1 MNTKNLYNISM
12 FNIIFICFLLNSN
25 LSVAQTFH
33 AIFVADTKDPKI
45 GFSCQKDL
53 IDMNL
58 KIAKVAS
65 SLRMGYNPMVISDS
79 RFGKAALDS
88 VINNLQCE
96 ANDVIF
102 FLYSGHG
109 YTVQDRPN
117 LFPLMM
123 LKDDNNFGLD
133 EVHLKLK
140 LKNARLCVTLGDCCS
155 EISPKVLPP
164 MVQPL
169 DTRGID
175 VIDDVNILSQ
185 LFIKTDGDVL
195 ICSTQ
200 KGELAAGQKT
210 YGGFYT
216 YAWLEAITFAEVSN
230 NDITWESFLND
241 SKNRFDLLVNT
252 MFYNQPLD
260 KPRQTPQWQINYK
273 KTTTI
278 EPTPIPNPKPKPV
291 VSFDELNA
299 FLNQL
304 TDESISFE
312 NRSALRSSKKDQLFF
327 ADAQVQIFIDN
338 PEKPLETQSLS
349 KFLSRLI
356 LNAKLIRQVNTIE
369 KRSTLGDSGKY
380 KILTIQE
387 VR

>member
-1 MNTKNLYNISM
+1 MCIILVLTFFQNLH
-12 FNIIFICFLLNSN
+12 
-25 LSVAQTFH
+25 AQTFH

-45 GFSCQKDL
+45 GPSCQKDL

-58 KIAKVAS
+58 KIAKIAS

-79 RFGKAALDS
+79 RFGKVALDS
-88 VINNLQCE
+88 VINNLQCSP
-96 ANDVIF
+96 NDVIF

-155 EISPKVLPP
+155 EISPKILPP
-164 MVQPL
+164 IVQPL

-175 VIDDVNILSQ
+175 VVDDFYILSQ
-185 LFIKTDGDVL
+185 LFVKTDGDVL

-216 YAWLEAITFAEVSN
+216 YAWLEAISFAETSN
-230 NDITWESFLND
+230 NNITWESFLSD

-273 KTTTI
+273 KNTVI
-278 EPTPIPNPKPKPV
+278 EPTPIPNPQPKPV

-304 TDESISFE
+304 TDESISYE

-338 PEKPLETQSLS
+338 PEKPLETQPLS
-349 KFLSRLI
+349 KFLSRLM

-369 KRSTLGDSGKY
+369 RRSTLDDFGKY
-380 KILTIQE
+380 KILTVQE

>member
-1 MNTKNLYNISM
+1 MNHKFISCRLM
-12 FNIIFICFLLNSN
+12 FVIIFLAFFQSLN
-25 LSVAQTFH
+25 AQTFH
-33 AIFVADTKDPKI
+33 AIFVADTKDSTI
-45 GFSCQKDL
+45 GPSCQKDL

-65 SLRMGYNPMVISDS
+65 SLRMSYNPMVISEN
-79 RFGKAALDS
+79 RFGRIALDS
-88 VINNLQCE
+88 AINVLQCSP
-96 ANDVIF
+96 NDVIF
-102 FLYSGHG
+102 YLYSGHG
-109 YTVQDRPN
+109 YAVQDRPN

-164 MVQPL
+164 IIQPI

-175 VIDDVNILSQ
+175 VIEDFLILSQ
-185 LFIKTDGDVL
+185 LFAKTDGDVL

-200 KGELAAGQKT
+200 KGELAAGQKS

-216 YAWLEAITFAEVSN
+216 YAWLEALEFAEKTN

-260 KPRQTPQWQINYK
+260 KPRQTPQWQINNK
-273 KTTTI
+273 KTTI
-278 EPTPIPNPKPKPV
+278 IDPTPNPKPKPV

-304 TDESISFE
+304 ADESQPFE
-312 NRSALRSSKKDQLFF
+312 SRSALRNTKKESYFN
-327 ADAQVQIFIDN
+327 ADAQIQIFIDN
-338 PEKPLETQSLS
+338 PDKPLETQPLS
-349 KFLSRLI
+349 KFLSRLM

-369 KRSTLGDSGKY
+369 KRSTLGDGGKY
-380 KILTIQE
+380 KILTVQE

>member
-1 MNTKNLYNISM
+1 MNHKFITYRLM
-12 FNIIFICFLLNSN
+12 FIIIFLAFFQSLN
-25 LSVAQTFH
+25 AQTFH

-45 GFSCQKDL
+45 GSSCQKDL

-65 SLRMGYNPMVISDS
+65 SLRMSYNPMVISDS
-79 RFGKAALDS
+79 RFGKTALDS

-109 YTVQDRPN
+109 YTVQDIPN

-175 VIDDVNILSQ
+175 VAEDVYILSQ
-185 LFIKTDGDVL
+185 LFVKTDGDVL

-216 YAWLEAITFAEVSN
+216 YAWLEALTFAEASN
-230 NDITWESFLND
+230 NDITWESLLND

-273 KTTTI
+273 KTTII
-278 EPTPIPNPKPKPV
+278 EPTPKPKPT
-291 VSFDELNA
+291 VSFDDLNA

-304 TDESISFE
+304 TDESIPFE

-327 ADAQVQIFIDN
+327 TDTQVQIFIDN
-338 PEKPLETQSLS
+338 PEKPLEIQALS
-349 KFLSRLI
+349 TFLSRLI
-356 LNAKLIRQVNTIE
+356 LNAKLIRQVNAIE
-369 KRSTLGDSGKY
+369 KRSTLGDGGKY

>member
-1 MNTKNLYNISM
+1 MNHKVITCQLIL
-12 FNIIFICFLLNSN
+12 IIVFLAFFQSLN
-25 LSVAQTFH
+25 AQTFH

-45 GFSCQKDL
+45 GSSCQKDL

-79 RFGKAALDS
+79 RFGKTALDS
-88 VINNLQCE
+88 VINNLHCE

-109 YTVQDRPN
+109 YTVEDRPN
-117 LFPLMM
+117 LFPLMI

-175 VIDDVNILSQ
+175 VAEDVSILSQ
-185 LFIKTDGDVL
+185 LFVKTDGDVL

-200 KGELAAGQKT
+200 KGELAAGQKS

-216 YAWLEAITFAEVSN
+216 YAWLEAMTFAEASN
-230 NDITWESFLND
+230 NDITWEGFLND

-273 KTTTI
+273 KATII
-278 EPTPIPNPKPKPV
+278 EPTPTPNPKPV

-327 ADAQVQIFIDN
+327 ADTQVQIFIDN
-338 PEKPLETQSLS
+338 PEKPLETQALS

-369 KRSTLGDSGKY
+369 KRSTLGDGGKY

>member
-1 MNTKNLYNISM
+1 MNHKFISSRLM
-12 FNIIFICFLLNSN
+12 FVIIFLTFFQSLN
-25 LSVAQTFH
+25 AQTFH
-33 AIFVADTKDPKI
+33 AIFVADTEDPKI
-45 GFSCQKDL
+45 GSSCQKDL

-58 KIAKVAS
+58 KIAKVAN
-65 SLRMGYNPMVISDS
+65 SLRMNYNPLVISDS
-79 RFGKAALDS
+79 RFGKVALDS
-88 VINNLQCE
+88 VINNLQCS

-117 LFPLMM
+117 LFPLMV

-155 EISPKVLPP
+155 DISPKVLPP
-164 MVQPL
+164 MVPPL

-200 KGELAAGQKT
+200 KGELAAGQKS

-216 YAWLEAITFAEVSN
+216 YAWLEALTFAEALN
-230 NDITWESFLND
+230 IDITWESFLND

-273 KTTTI
+273 KTTI
-278 EPTPIPNPKPKPV
+278 VEPTPSPNPKPKPV

-304 TDESISFE
+304 TDESISYE

-349 KFLSRLI
+349 KFLSRLM

-369 KRSTLGDSGKY
+369 RRSTLDDFGKY
-380 KILTIQE
+380 KLLTIQE